1 MKLSNEK
8 LVNSIGVLSK
18 LTNME
23 LPIKLSYTISKNI
36 AKIDREL
43 TAYNKEREKLIEKY
57 GEKDEEGN
65 LKTKEDNTINILD
78 IDSFNNDLKEILEI
92 ETEVDIHVIEL
103 EKVDVDINITPG
115 ELMVIDYMFK

>member
-23 LPIKLSYTISKNI
+23 LPIKLSYAISKNI
-36 AKIDREL
+36 TKIDREL
-43 TAYNKEREKLIEKY
+43 AVYNKERQKLIEKY
-57 GEKDEEGN
+57 GEKGEEGN
-65 LKTKEDNTINILD
+65 LKTKEDGTINILD
-78 IDSFNNDLKEILEI
+78 IDSFNNDLKEILDI
-92 ETEVDIHVIEL
+92 ETEVEIHVIDL

-115 ELMVIDYMFK
+115 EIMLVDYMFE

>member
-23 LPIKLSYTISKNI
+23 LPIKLSYAISKNI
-36 AKIDREL
+36 TKINREL
-43 TAYNKEREKLIEKY
+43 VVYNKERQKLIEKY
-57 GEKDEEGN
+57 GEKDKEGN
-65 LKTKEDNTINILD
+65 LKAKEDGTINILD
-78 IDSFNNDLKEILEI
+78 IDSFNKDLKEILEI
-92 ETEVDIHVIEL
+92 ETEVDIHVIDL

-115 ELMVIDYMFK
+115 EIMLVDYMFE

>member
-23 LPIKLSYTISKNI
+23 LPIKLSYAFSKNI
-36 AKIDREL
+36 TKIDREL
-43 TAYNKEREKLIEKY
+43 VAYNKEREKLINKY

-65 LKTKEDNTINILD
+65 LKTKEDGTINILD
-78 IDSFNNDLKEILEI
+78 IDSFNKDLKEILDI
-92 ETEVDIHVIEL
+92 ETEVDIHLIDL
-103 EKVDVDINITPG
+103 EKVNVDINITPG
-115 ELMVIDYMFK
+115 ELMLVDYMFE